1 MEKIKRFI
9 ECLMPYYNCNIKCDY
24 CYVVQGNYRGKKGLQ
39 FDYPLDVMK
48 RALTKERF
56 GGMCF
61 FSICAGGETLAPP
74 QTVPIV
80 KMLLE
85 NGHFV
90 NVTTNGTLAKRID
103 ELCAL
108 PTEYRAMLH
117 LSCSLHYLE
126 LKRTGLLDVFFD
138 NVTKLKTAGISFF
151 IQTAVYDGYES
162 YADEIRRLCIER
174 AGAMPQAY
182 VTRRNEK
189 NGYSYFGELSDEKY
203 IALGRSFDSPLFEF
217 TLENF
222 MKRQKGFCYAGDW
235 SFILDLGSGILTKCY
250 SGEGRQ
256 QIFSAPEKPIRF
268 EAIGRCRSIYC
279 VNSSHFMSQ
288 GIIPGVPALSYGE
301 LRNRPAA
308 GWYNDTARELLT
320 GRLYESNRQYSRV
333 KRLEIWAK
341 EMLAGCFLR
350 PLWRRFKRILDR
362 EGKEK

>member
-39 FDYPLDVMK
+39 FDYPLEVMK
-48 RALTKERF
+48 HALTKERF

-90 NVTTNGTLAKRID
+90 NITTNGTLAKRID
-103 ELCAL
+103 ELCAM
-108 PTEYRAMLH
+108 PVKYRTMLH
-117 LSCSLHYLE
+117 LSLSLHYLE
-126 LKRTGLLDVFFD
+126 LKRTGLLEIFFD
-138 NVTKLKTAGISFF
+138 NIAKLKAAGISFF
-151 IQTAVYDGYES
+151 IQTAVYDGYEP
-162 YADEIRRLCIER
+162 YADEIKQLCIER
-174 AGAMPQAY
+174 TGAMPQAY
-182 VTRRNEK
+182 VTRRNQK
-189 NGYSYFGELSDEKY
+189 DGYSYFGGLSDKDY
-203 IALGRSFDSPLFEF
+203 TALGHSFDSPLFAF

-222 MKRQKGFCYAGDW
+222 MKKQKGFCYAGDW

-256 QIFSAPEKPIRF
+256 QIFADPEKPVKF
-268 EAIGRCRSIYC
+268 EAIGHCRSIYC

-288 GIIPGVPALSYGE
+288 GIIPGVSAPSYGE
-301 LRNRPAA
+301 LRNRPVA
-308 GWYNDTARELLT
+308 GWYNETARELL
-320 GRLYESNRQYSRV
+320 GGKLYENNWQYPASV
-333 KRLEIWAK
+333 KLKILVKGTLIDWLCR
-341 EMLAGCFLR
+341 
-350 PLWRRFKRILDR
+350 LWRLVRRKFTSTALPK
-362 EGKEK
+362 